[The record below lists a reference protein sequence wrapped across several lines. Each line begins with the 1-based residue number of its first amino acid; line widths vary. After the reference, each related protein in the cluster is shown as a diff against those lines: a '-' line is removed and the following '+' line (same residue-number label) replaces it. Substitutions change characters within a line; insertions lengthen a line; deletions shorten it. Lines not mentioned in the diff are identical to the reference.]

1 MNVNDFP
8 LRLILL
14 ILAILLAF
22 SVSAQDG
29 PVLYKQN
36 CSTCH
41 SIGDGNIVGPD
52 LKGVTEKRSEEWL
65 VRFIKSS
72 QEMIKAGDE
81 EATAVY
87 NQFGKIPM
95 PDHMHFSDADVK
107 SIIAYIKE
115 ESTPKAAA
123 VAPAPVTQV
132 ATATT
137 TVVAETASTAA
148 PSTLAI
154 LFNGSSQSNIV
165 LIIMGMI
172 LLLVIVVAPML
183 VKAAII
189 LRNLE

>member
-1 MNVNDFP
+1 MKLDKFP
-8 LRLILL
+8 LRLILM
-14 ILAILLAF
+14 ILAILFAYA
-22 SVSAQDG
+22 VKAQDG

-36 CSTCH
+36 CATCH
-41 SIGDGNIVGPD
+41 SIGSGNLVGPD

-81 EATAVY
+81 EATAVF

-95 PDHMHFSDADVK
+95 PDHMHFSDDEVK
-107 SIIAYIKE
+107 SIVAYIKD
-115 ESTPKAAA
+115 ESAPTAAA

-132 ATATT
+132 ATTATTMAETATT
-137 TVVAETASTAA
+137 TA

-165 LIIMGMI
+165 LIMMGMI
-172 LLLVIVVAPML
+172 LLLVLITVPML
-183 VKAAII
+183 IKAAII